1 MQMKKFNIKID
12 PAKALSW
19 GVTGLGIVLT
29 LLSNKV
35 DDNNRKALKD
45 ELKGEL
51 LKELSSDKS

>member
-1 MQMKKFNIKID
+1 MQKFKNFKID

-35 DDNNRKALKD
+35 DSNNR
-45 ELKGEL
+45 ETLKGEL
-51 LKELSSDKS
+51 KAELLEELSSDKN

>member
-1 MQMKKFNIKID
+1 MQKFKIKID

-45 ELKGEL
+45 ELKADL
-51 LKELSSDKS
+51 LKELSSDKN